1 MSTISDGTTGTPG
14 TARLVLLGPPGAGKG
29 TQAVRL
35 AERLGVPAIS
45 TGDIF
50 RANIKGGTPL
60 GRTVQEYTARGE
72 LVPDE
77 VTNAMVRDRLAQDDA
92 VHGFLLDGYPRNVA
106 QVAELDAILAAGER
120 SIDAALEITAD
131 AEVVVARMLKRAEIE
146 GRADDTEPVFRH
158 RLDVYA
164 EQTAPISDVYAERG
178 LLVRVD
184 GIGAVDEV
192 TERLLAALA
201 SHVG

>member
-1 MSTISDGTTGTPG
+1 MSHDSGS

-29 TQAVRL
+29 TQAARL

-50 RANIKGGTPL
+50 RANIKGGTEL
-60 GRTVQEYTARGE
+60 GRTAQEYTARGE

-77 VTNAMVRDRLAQDDA
+77 VTNAMVRDRLAQPDA
-92 VHGFLLDGYPRNVA
+92 AQGFLLDGYPRNAA
-106 QVAELDAILAAGER
+106 QVGELDGILEADGRAL
-120 SIDAALEITAD
+120 DAALEITAD
-131 AEVVVARMLKRAEIE
+131 ADVVVERLLKRAEIE
-146 GRADDTEPVFRH
+146 GRADDTEPVIRR

-164 EQTAPISDVYAERG
+164 EQTAPVSGLYAERD

-184 GIGAVDEV
+184 GIGEVDEV

-201 SHVG
+201 SQVG